1 MNGDHKN
8 MTMTMSFIAEV
19 RHQSCLVWNKL
30 KEKHLKPFEAVC
42 VDVTLKPAIQTHYKS
57 TCEQQKTVR

>member
-1 MNGDHKN
+1 
-8 MTMTMSFIAEV
+8 MSFIAEV

-42 VDVTLKPAIQTHYKS
+42 VEVTLRPAIQTHYKS